1 MSRRILWAV
10 ATQEVR
16 RRYVP
21 SEIEAGL
28 LALVLTGGSTRKAAE
43 MSGVP
48 ASTLADWKLDHA
60 ERLEQLRVE
69 RGEQIEAMA
78 INGLRAF
85 ALRAEEVKAAALEAT
100 MEQLREGKARD
111 PAAVLRNVATAQ
123 GITVSKILELSGRP
137 TSIVEHRSAQDI
149 VARLASLGAV
159 VDSTA
164 RELPA
169 ESQTGSS
176 QAHTMG
182 SAPSTG
188 STE

>member
-1 MSRRILWAV
+1 L
-10 ATQEVR
+10 Q
-16 RRYVP
+16 
-21 SEIEAGL
+21 
-28 LALVLTGGSTRKAAE
+28 ALVLCGDSTRRASE
-43 MSGVP
+43 LCGVP
-48 ASTLADWKLDHA
+48 HPTLQAWKSEHRA
-60 ERLEQLRVE
+60 RIERIREE
-69 RGEQIEAMA
+69 RGPELEAMA

-169 ESQTGSS
+169 EGSQES
-176 QAHTMG
+176 
-182 SAPSTG
+182 
-188 STE
+188 